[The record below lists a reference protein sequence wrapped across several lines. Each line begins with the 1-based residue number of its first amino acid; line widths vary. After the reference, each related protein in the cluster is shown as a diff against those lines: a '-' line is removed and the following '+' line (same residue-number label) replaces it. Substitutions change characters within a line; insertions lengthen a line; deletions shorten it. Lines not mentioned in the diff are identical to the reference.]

1 MVKKESKKMRI
12 RMMIDLE
19 TPQTEEEIKQ
29 VYVKMEDYEAKL
41 EQAFIEGWKDEGV
54 KITNINAKA
63 VTK

>member
-1 MVKKESKKMRI
+1 MRI

-29 VYVKMEDYEAKL
+29 VYAKMEDYEAKL
-41 EQAFIEGWKDEGV
+41 EQAFIEGWKDKGA